1 VSGES
6 SDCDWS
12 GKGDSSAQGYSSA
25 SSTGRGN
32 DLCQLRPVR
41 KEEGLICMSSSISMV
56 GLCLMRG
63 SQFLP
68 LVPSY
73 RQ

>member
-1 VSGES
+1 MTGLA
-6 SDCDWS
+6 

-56 GLCLMRG
+56 GLCLM
-63 SQFLP
+63 
-68 LVPSY
+68 
-73 RQ
+73 